1 MSAVLSNASAL
12 TSIGIILL
20 AVAVV
25 IVAIWAAVLSGKVS
39 RLKALLL
46 MEQERIALAQAHM
59 SAPSARTGAPV
70 QGGARPGHGAMAP
83 AKEVPSKA
91 APVRM
96 ASEMAEEDRARKPK
110 GRKGNP
116 TIPFGVN
123 KEAQQRAARAYTDTA
138 DEPDYSPDSIDFN
151 RVQGFTGQQR
161 LTTLQPDAQA
171 VRTVAPRTVEANPR
185 PRGDARPIE
194 QQTTGRMPT
203 VGVRQTAAET
213 RASFDRM
220 GEEMR
225 RAPGP
230 SERYERTARRQRL
243 SERRQQE
250 QMRREAESIVAAHH
264 REMRSINSTPR

>member
-25 IVAIWAAVLSGKVS
+25 IVAIWAAVLSVKLS

-46 MEQERIALAQAHM
+46 MEQERFALAQAQM
-59 SAPSARTGAPV
+59 TAPPARTGAPT
-70 QGGARPGHGAMAP
+70 QGGARPGQSVMAP
-83 AKEVPSKA
+83 VKEGPSKTVPA
-91 APVRM
+91 RM
-96 ASEMAEEDRARKPK
+96 ASEMAEEDRVRKPK
-110 GRKGNP
+110 GRKGKP

-123 KEAQQRAARAYTDTA
+123 KEAQQRAARAYTETA
-138 DEPDYSPDSIDFN
+138 DEPNYSPDSIDFN
-151 RVQGFTGQQR
+151 RVQGLTGQQR
-161 LTTLQPDAQA
+161 LTTLQPDAQG

-185 PRGDARPIE
+185 PRGDSRSIE
-194 QQTTGRMPT
+194 QQTTGRMPA

-213 RASFDRM
+213 RASFDRV

-225 RAPGP
+225 RAPGA

-264 REMRSINSTPR
+264 REMRSINSAPR